1 MYLAAAQTQTQ
12 SSVSDTV
19 NNALQSV
26 PKPPEYLRSL
36 VVYGSA
42 ALLLYNIARALR
54 GQ

>member
-1 MYLAAAQTQTQ
+1 MYLAAAQTQAQTG
-12 SSVSDTV
+12 VMDKV

-54 GQ
+54 GR